1 LDYKAEI
8 KILKKLTYVPKEH
21 YVDPLFYETAA
32 FFSVLARILT
42 AEGFISKDQKT
53 EDNLIEIVKMLS
65 SDEKYANDTRAIQ
78 LRKQAIKEDVGFNSS
93 ISPRKMSELLSGLII
108 KFGREG
114 VSCLDVLNEIENT
127 YASKNEEYKLAFKVT
142 SKMIDEKLKE
152 YLMDAFLNLETDNE
166 IEAFFKDFLIN
177 LTMVVENKQIIDPVT
192 NSVKPVDMKKIEV
205 VMKAIGSDTSNEK
218 IKELYY
224 KIASIITVCN
234 MEGRTFKLKDDLPY
248 LYKAIRQVLY
258 ETKLSLIGG
267 NLKLDV
273 PIPETKGILR
283 NIVDNLLRLGFTE
296 RSTKLLIDRV
306 YYLLQNKETK

>member
-1 LDYKAEI
+1 
-8 KILKKLTYVPKEH
+8 
-21 YVDPLFYETAA
+21 
-32 FFSVLARILT
+32 
-42 AEGFISKDQKT
+42 
-53 EDNLIEIVKMLS
+53 MLS

-108 KFGREG
+108 KFGKEG
-114 VSCLDVLNEIENT
+114 ASCLDVLNEIENT
-127 YASKNEEYKLAFKVT
+127 YASKSEEYKLAFKVT

-234 MEGRTFKLKDDLPY
+234 MEGRIFKLKDDLPY
-248 LYKAIRQVLY
+248 LYRAIRQVLY

>member
-1 LDYKAEI
+1 M
-8 KILKKLTYVPKEH
+8 KKLTYVPKEH

-42 AEGFISKDQKT
+42 AEGFISKEQKT
-53 EDNLIEIVKMLS
+53 EDDLIEIVKMLS

-114 VSCLDVLNEIENT
+114 ASCLDVLNEIENT

-177 LTMVVENKQIIDPVT
+177 LTMIVENKQIIDPVT
-192 NSVKPVDMKKIEV
+192 NSVKPVDIKKIEV